1 MLFKDYTVDKFI
13 LELSSDAPSPGG
25 GSTAALVAALSSS
38 LNSMVYS
45 LTIGK
50 KVFEKLSDNEKNKMV
65 KLQEEA
71 KEFIKKAQN
80 FMEQDRDD
88 FLSLM
93 DSYKL
98 PKNNEEEI
106 IIRKE
111 KIKENTM
118 KAMKTPLLLA
128 EECIKFYDNIEFA
141 IKHGNKNL
149 ISDAGVATVLLHSAI
164 ESSIINVKVNL
175 NFLKEEEFCEEIENK
190 CKSILNIS
198 YVKKCNLMNEVE
210 NIIYPKKYSLKRDYI
225 FLR

>member
-50 KVFEKLSDNEKNKMV
+50 KVFGKLSDNEKNKMV

-93 DSYKL
+93 DSCKL

-210 NIIYPKKYSLKRDYI
+210 NIIYPKKI
-225 FLR
+225 

>member
-1 MLFKDYTVDKFI
+1 MLFKDYSIDEFI
-13 LELSSDAPSPGG
+13 SELSSDAPSPGG

-50 KVFEKLSDNEKNKMV
+50 KVFEKLGDNEKNKMI
-65 KLQEEA
+65 KLQEET
-71 KEFIKKAQN
+71 KEFTKKVQN

-88 FLSLM
+88 FLRLM

-98 PKNNEEEI
+98 PKDNEEDI
-106 IIRKE
+106 IMRKE
-111 KIKENTM
+111 KIEENTM
-118 KAMKTPLLLA
+118 KAMETPLSLA

-141 IKHGNKNL
+141 IKYGNKNL

-175 NFLKEEEFCEEIENK
+175 NFLREEEICVEIENK

-210 NIIYPKKYSLKRDYI
+210 NIIYPKKI
-225 FLR
+225 

>member
-71 KEFIKKAQN
+71 KEFIKKARN

-210 NIIYPKKYSLKRDYI
+210 NIIYPKKI
-225 FLR
+225 

>member
-98 PKNNEEEI
+98 PKDNEEEI
-106 IIRKE
+106 ILRKE

-210 NIIYPKKYSLKRDYI
+210 NIIYP
-225 FLR
+225 

>member
-1 MLFKDYTVDKFI
+1 MLFKDYSVDKFI

-80 FMEQDRDD
+80 FMEQDRND

-98 PKNNEEEI
+98 PKDNEEEI

-118 KAMKTPLLLA
+118 QAMETPLLLA

-175 NFLKEEEFCEEIENK
+175 NFLREEEICEEIENK

-198 YVKKCNLMNEVE
+198 YVKKCSLMNEVE
-210 NIIYPKKYSLKRDYI
+210 NIIYPKKI
-225 FLR
+225 

>member
-210 NIIYPKKYSLKRDYI
+210 NIIYPKKI
-225 FLR
+225 

>member
-98 PKNNEEEI
+98 SKNNEEEI

-210 NIIYPKKYSLKRDYI
+210 NIIYP
-225 FLR
+225 

>member
-98 PKNNEEEI
+98 PKDNEEEI

-118 KAMKTPLLLA
+118 QAMETPLLLA

-175 NFLKEEEFCEEIENK
+175 NFLREEEICEEIENK

-210 NIIYPKKYSLKRDYI
+210 NIIYPKKI
-225 FLR
+225 

>member
-71 KEFIKKAQN
+71 IVFIKKAQN
-80 FMEQDRDD
+80 FMEQDRND

-98 PKNNEEEI
+98 PKDNEEEI

-210 NIIYPKKYSLKRDYI
+210 NIIYP
-225 FLR
+225 

>member
-1 MLFKDYTVDKFI
+1 MLFKDYSVDKFI

-80 FMEQDRDD
+80 FMEQDRND

-98 PKNNEEEI
+98 PKDNEEEI

-118 KAMKTPLLLA
+118 QAMETPLLLA

-175 NFLKEEEFCEEIENK
+175 NFLREEEICEEIENK

-210 NIIYPKKYSLKRDYI
+210 NIIYPKKI
-225 FLR
+225 

>member
-98 PKNNEEEI
+98 TKNNEEEI

-210 NIIYPKKYSLKRDYI
+210 NIIYP
-225 FLR
+225 

>member
-13 LELSSDAPSPGG
+13 LELSSDAPSPWG

-210 NIIYPKKYSLKRDYI
+210 NIIYPKKI
-225 FLR
+225 

>member
-128 EECIKFYDNIEFA
+128 EECIKFYDNIAFA

-210 NIIYPKKYSLKRDYI
+210 NIIYP
-225 FLR
+225 

>member
-1 MLFKDYTVDKFI
+1 MLFKDYSINKFI

-50 KVFEKLSDNEKNKMV
+50 KVFEKLSDNEKNKMM

-71 KEFIKKAQN
+71 KEFTKKAQN

-98 PKNNEEEI
+98 PKDNEEEI
-106 IIRKE
+106 ILRKE

-118 KAMKTPLLLA
+118 KAMETPLLLA

-175 NFLKEEEFCEEIENK
+175 NCLREEKNCEEIENK

-210 NIIYPKKYSLKRDYI
+210 NIIYPKKI
-225 FLR
+225 

>member
-210 NIIYPKKYSLKRDYI
+210 NIIYP
-225 FLR
+225 